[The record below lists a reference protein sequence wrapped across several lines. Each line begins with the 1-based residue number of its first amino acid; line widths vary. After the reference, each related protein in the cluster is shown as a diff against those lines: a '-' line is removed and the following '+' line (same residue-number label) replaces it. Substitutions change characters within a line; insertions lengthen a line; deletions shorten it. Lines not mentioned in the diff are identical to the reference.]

1 MKKRILMVDDHAL
14 FRAGVQTLLSEQD
27 DFEVAG
33 EAASGEEALS
43 RIRTEHWDVV
53 VLDISMP
60 QRDGI
65 DTLKQL
71 RHLEPDLPVLILS
84 MHPEEQY
91 AVNLL
96 RAGATGYLN
105 KDSVPEQLVTA
116 IRALIAGHKY
126 ISPSVAELLA
136 SDLQADS
143 SAHPHMHLSEREFQI
158 FFKLAAGVTVSEI
171 GNELCLSVKTV
182 STYRSRILEK
192 MHLKNNAEIT
202 RYAIRAGLIE

>member
-1 MKKRILMVDDHAL
+1 MKKRVLIVDDHAL
-14 FRAGVQTLLSEQD
+14 FRAGLQTLLSEQE
-27 DFEVAG
+27 DFEIAG

-43 RIRTEHWDVV
+43 RIRAEHWDAV

-65 DTLKQL
+65 DTLKQI
-71 RHLEPDLPVLILS
+71 RHLQPDLPVLILS

-105 KDSVPEQLVTA
+105 KDSVPDELVTA
-116 IRALIAGHKY
+116 IRALISGHKY
-126 ISPSVAELLA
+126 ISPLVAELLA
-136 SDLQADS
+136 SDLNSDS
-143 SAHPHMHLSEREFQI
+143 SAQPHTQLSEREFQVFCKI
-158 FFKLAAGVTVSEI
+158 ASGLPVSEI

-202 RYAIRAGLIE
+202 RYAIKAGLIE